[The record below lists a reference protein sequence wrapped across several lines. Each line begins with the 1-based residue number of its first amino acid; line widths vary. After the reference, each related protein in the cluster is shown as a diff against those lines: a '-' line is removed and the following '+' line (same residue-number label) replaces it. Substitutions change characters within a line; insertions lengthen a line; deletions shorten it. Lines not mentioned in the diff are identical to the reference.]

1 MDRRVFLFLSLFP
14 SLAFAQ
20 ALTWKSAVEQAG
32 RNNSELKAAH
42 SSVDS
47 ARESAK
53 ASRNGFFPALAGS
66 LSYSYGTSS
75 SSTNTDETAD
85 ANYRANISL
94 NQNVFNG
101 LSDKAKLEQAEA
113 QTRSQ
118 EASLESTKAKVSFDL
133 KSAYAN
139 LLFAQSM
146 VDLQGEIQKR
156 REQNLKLVT
165 LRFESGRENRGSVLL
180 SRAYLDQA
188 KYESLQAR
196 NNITTAQAQL
206 ARVLG
211 RDEEVN
217 FLATD
222 EIPLV
227 ALGAIPN
234 FKQLVASTP
243 EHRSSVA
250 TEESADWGIKF
261 ARAGFFPT
269 FSLNASS
276 GKSGS
281 DWFPQHDRWSV
292 GASISIPLFDG
303 GKDFYG
309 TQAAISTWQ
318 AALATR
324 ANTDRSILEKLK
336 TSYVKYQEATE
347 KYKVDL
353 SFKFAAN
360 KRAEIAR
367 GKYNNGLLTFDQW
380 DIIEN
385 DLIARERATLQ
396 SQREQTTSE
405 ATWLQTQGRG
415 VFP

>member
-1 MDRRVFLFLSLFP
+1 M
-14 SLAFAQ
+14 
-20 ALTWKSAVEQAG
+20 EQAAK
-32 RNNSELKAAH
+32 NNSEIKAAQ
-42 SSVDS
+42 SSLES

-53 ASRNGFFPALAGS
+53 SSRSGFLPS
-66 LSYSYGTSS
+66 LSGNLNYSYGSSGLSSTSTDESASS
-75 SSTNTDETAD
+75 S
-85 ANYRANISL
+85 YGVGISL
-94 NQNVFNG
+94 SQNVFNG
-101 LSDKAKLEQAEA
+101 FSDKAKLEQAHA
-113 QTRSQ
+113 QTRNQ
-118 EASLESTKAKVSFDL
+118 EANLDSVKAKVSFDL

-139 LLFAQSM
+139 LLFAQRM

-180 SRAYLDQA
+180 SKAYLEQA
-188 KYESLQAR
+188 RYESLQAR
-196 NNITTAQAQL
+196 NSIMTAQVQL

-211 RDEEVN
+211 RDEETSFFVS
-217 FLATD
+217 D
-222 EIPLV
+222 EIPL
-227 ALGAIPN
+227 APLGALPN
-234 FKQLVASTP
+234 FKQIVASTP
-243 EHRSSVA
+243 EHRTSVA
-250 TEESADWGIKF
+250 NEDSADWGIKL
-261 ARAGFFPT
+261 ARGKFFPT
-269 FSLNASS
+269 LSLSASS

-281 DWFPQHDRWSV
+281 DWFPQYDRWSV

-309 TQAAISTWQ
+309 THAAIASWEATV
-318 AALATR
+318 ATR
-324 ANTDRSILEKLK
+324 ANGDRIILTKLK
-336 TSYVKYQEATE
+336 SSYAGYQEANE

-385 DLIARERATLQ
+385 DLIVRERATLQ
-396 SQREQTTSE
+396 SQRERAINE
-405 ATWLQTQGRG
+405 ATWLQAQGRG